1 MARQSLN
8 SRGLQVLQG
17 LWPNV
22 SVVIFDVEGT
32 LVDAVPLTLR
42 CWQETLTE
50 YGYPVP
56 KSVLQCLSGMDGH
69 DMLARITPG
78 LSRKARERI
87 IETHGDSFKR
97 AYLKLVQP
105 LRGASSLL
113 REIKRDGRK
122 IGIATD
128 CSHSELG
135 HYLRTAGVTRL
146 VDRAA
151 CGDDARRGK
160 PHADLLELALARL
173 RVKPSASLFVG
184 DTPSDAEAARK
195 VGVPAIGLL
204 TGGFRRCDLKAAG
217 CRAVFDDLAS
227 LGRALKSA

>member
-1 MARQSLN
+1 MARKSL
-8 SRGLQVLQG
+8 SRQGLRG

-22 SVVIFDVEGT
+22 SAVIFDVEGT

-42 CWQETLTE
+42 CWQETLME
-50 YGYPVP
+50 YGCAVSE
-56 KSVLQCLSGMDGH
+56 SVLQCLSGMDGH

-78 LSRKARERI
+78 LSRKTREQI
-87 IETHGDSFKR
+87 IETQGDSFKR
-97 AYLKLVQP
+97 AYLKRVRP

-113 REIKRDGRK
+113 RAIKHEGRK

-128 CSHSELG
+128 CSRSELA
-135 HYLRTAGVTRL
+135 HYLRSAGVTRL

-160 PHADLLELALARL
+160 PHADLIKLALTRL
-173 RVKPSASLFVG
+173 GVGPSASLLIG

-195 VGVPAIGLL
+195 AGVAAIGLL
-204 TGGFRRCDLKAAG
+204 TGGFRNCDLKAAG
-217 CRAVFDDLAS
+217 CRAVFEDLAT
-227 LGRALKSA
+227 LERALKAG